1 MFIGR
6 RNFLFH
12 SLVCNLIMSSV
23 MWNILVRYS
32 SVHHGLGDSS
42 CKRTAEPIY
51 GLSLAPR
58 GQHHVALTSMMW
70 SSVAGSTRTCCMW
83 LWLNTSPGPNES
95 SRGMAIPFCWCSLLP
110 TECTLP
116 RLRMLAVSIWSSSR
130 DKLSFSM
137 QLSEDIKQKFQF
149 QVSFSKKPTNCKF
162 PVVLT
167 RVWLITDPCSVG
179 QVLQNVDPGVGEVS
193 GKQRHHLNLHLLTR
207 SSCHRHRHQPWTLPT
222 NCPVTVAVSHW
233 GNK

>member
-6 RNFLFH
+6 CNFLFH

-42 CKRTAEPIY
+42 CKRTVEPIY

-70 SSVAGSTRTCCMW
+70 SSLAGSTRTCCMW

-137 QLSEDIKQKFQF
+137 QLSEDIEQKFQF
-149 QVSFSKKPTNCKF
+149 QVSSVVGMQFPSPPLKKKASK
-162 PVVLT
+162 
-167 RVWLITDPCSVG
+167 
-179 QVLQNVDPGVGEVS
+179 LQLPGGAYQGLADYRPLQCGAGTSE
-193 GKQRHHLNLHLLTR
+193 
-207 SSCHRHRHQPWTLPT
+207 
-222 NCPVTVAVSHW
+222 HW
-233 GNK
+233 SWGRGGVRQTEASPQSAAFD